1 MECFSDIIILLLP
14 KKCGTLPLMEHHFSP
29 TSPRKDPSGPMLV
42 KRKLPSP

>member
-1 MECFSDIIILLLP
+1 MFQRYYNFVAA